1 MGVRSRAAAAV
12 LSEAGFKEVYSMKG
26 GINAWEGQVAEGIP
40 EAGMAYFSSATQ
52 PEELLG
58 LAWLLEDGS
67 RKFYIEMA
75 SLSKDEE
82 AVALFR
88 ELSKAE
94 EKHQASLVTLYR
106 ELWGKPFDS
115 QFSRNLIRE
124 ESSGERMEGGM
135 FLREAVQ
142 WAEKKTLKEILEL
155 SISLESNAYD
165 LYLKMERKMESED
178 AKKVFRVLSTEEK
191 QHLEQL
197 ASLLEK
203 KL

>member
-67 RKFYIEMA
+67 RKFYAEMV
-75 SLSKDEE
+75 SLSEDKEG
-82 AVALFR
+82 VALFR

-94 EKHQASLVTLYR
+94 EKHQASLAKLYR
-106 ELWGKPFDS
+106 ELWGRPFDS
-115 QFSRNLIRE
+115 EFPKTLIRE
-124 ESSGERMEGGM
+124 EPSGERMEGGVL
-135 FLREAVQ
+135 LREALQ
-142 WAEKKTLKEILEL
+142 WAEKKVLKEILEL

-165 LYLKMERKMESED
+165 LYLKMERKMESEN
-178 AKKVFRVLSTEEK
+178 AKKVFKVLSAEEK
-191 QHLEQL
+191 HHLEQL

>member
-1 MGVRSRAAAAV
+1 MGVRSRAAAAI

-26 GINAWEGQVAEGIP
+26 GINAWEGQVAEGVP
-40 EAGMAYFSSATQ
+40 EAGMAYFSSAVH

-67 RKFYIEMA
+67 RKFYVEMA
-75 SLSKDEE
+75 SLQKDKE
-82 AVALFR
+82 AVALFG

-94 EKHQASLVTLYR
+94 EKHQTLLTELYT

-115 QFSRNLIRE
+115 EFPKTLIRE
-124 ESSGERMEGGM
+124 EPAGERMEGGM
-135 FLREAVQ
+135 LLREALQ
-142 WAEKKTLKEILEL
+142 WAEKKAVKEILEL

-165 LYLKMERKMESED
+165 LYLKMDRKMESEN
-178 AKKVFRVLSTEEK
+178 AKKMFKVLSTEEK
-191 QHLEQL
+191 HHLEQL

>member
-1 MGVRSRAAAAV
+1 VGVRSRAAAAI

-26 GINAWEGQVAEGIP
+26 GINAWEGRVAEGVP
-40 EAGMAYFSSATQ
+40 EAGMAYFSSAIQ

-67 RKFYIEMA
+67 RKFYAEMV
-75 SLSKDEE
+75 SLSGDKE
-82 AVALFR
+82 AVALFQ

-94 EKHQASLVTLYR
+94 EKHQASLAKLYG
-106 ELWGKPFDS
+106 ELWGRPFDPE
-115 QFSRNLIRE
+115 FPKTVMRE
-124 ESSGERMEGGM
+124 ESSVERMEGGM
-135 FLREAVQ
+135 LLREALQ
-142 WAEKKTLKEILEL
+142 WAAKKTVNEILEL

-165 LYLKMERKMESED
+165 LYLKMERKMESEN
-178 AKKVFRVLSTEEK
+178 AKKVFEVLSAEEK
-191 QHLEQL
+191 HHLEQL

>member
-1 MGVRSRAAAAV
+1 VGVRSRAAAAV

-26 GINAWEGQVAEGIP
+26 GITAWEGQVAEGVP
-40 EAGMAYFSSATQ
+40 EAGMAYFSSAIQ

-67 RKFYIEMA
+67 RKFYAEMA
-75 SLSKDEE
+75 SLSKDKE
-82 AVALFR
+82 AIALFP

-94 EKHQASLVTLYR
+94 EKHQASLVNLYK
-106 ELWGKPFDS
+106 ELSGRAFDLG
-115 QFSRNLIRE
+115 FPKNLIRE
-124 ESSGERMEGGM
+124 EPAGERMEGGM
-135 FLREAVQ
+135 LLREAVQ
-142 WAEKKTLKEILEL
+142 WAEKKALKEILEL

-165 LYLKMERKMESED
+165 LYLKMERKMESEN
-178 AKKVFRVLSTEEK
+178 AKKVFKVLSAEEK

>member
-1 MGVRSRAAAAV
+1 
-12 LSEAGFKEVYSMKG
+12 MKG
-26 GINAWEGQVAEGIP
+26 GINAWEGQVAEGVP
-40 EAGMAYFSSATQ
+40 EAGMAYFSSAIQ
-52 PEELLG
+52 PEQLLG

-67 RKFYIEMA
+67 RKFYVEMA
-75 SLSKDEE
+75 SQSSDKE

-94 EKHQASLVTLYR
+94 EKHQASLVNLYR
-106 ELWGKPFDS
+106 ELWGRPFDS

-124 ESSGERMEGGM
+124 EPSGERMEGGM
-135 FLREAVQ
+135 LLREALQ
-142 WAEKKTLKEILEL
+142 WAEKKAVKEILEL

-165 LYLKMERKMESED
+165 LYLKMERKMESEN
-178 AKKVFRVLSTEEK
+178 AKKVFKVLSVEEK
-191 QHLEQL
+191 HHLEQL

>member
-1 MGVRSRAAAAV
+1 
-12 LSEAGFKEVYSMKG
+12 MKG
-26 GINAWEGQVAEGIP
+26 GINAWEGRVAEGVP

-67 RKFYIEMA
+67 RKFYAEMA
-75 SLSKDEE
+75 SMSKDKE

-94 EKHQASLVTLYR
+94 EKHQASLVNLYK
-106 ELWGKPFDS
+106 ELSGSPFDS
-115 QFSRNLIRE
+115 EFPKNLIRE
-124 ESSGERMEGGM
+124 EPSDERMEGGM
-135 FLREAVQ
+135 LLREAVQ

-165 LYLKMERKMESED
+165 LYLKMERKMESEN
-178 AKKVFRVLSTEEK
+178 AKKVFRFYPRKRNNTLSN
-191 QHLEQL
+191 
-197 ASLLEK
+197 SLRSSRRSYK
-203 KL
+203 KISSPCLRISSSPDLGSLMF

>member
-26 GINAWEGQVAEGIP
+26 GINAWEGRVAEGVP
-40 EAGMAYFSSATQ
+40 EAGMAYFSPATQ
-52 PEELLG
+52 PQELLG
-58 LAWLLEDGS
+58 IAWLLEDGS
-67 RKFYIEMA
+67 RKFYAEMA
-75 SLSKDEE
+75 SLSEDKE

-94 EKHQASLVTLYR
+94 GKHQDSLAKLYR
-106 ELWGKPFDS
+106 ELWARPFDS
-115 QFSRNLIRE
+115 ELPKMLIRE

-135 FLREAVQ
+135 LLREALQ
-142 WAEKKTLKEILEL
+142 WAEKKVLKEILEL

-165 LYLKMERKMESED
+165 LYLKMERRMESEN
-178 AKKVFRVLSTEEK
+178 AKKVFKVLSAEEK
-191 QHLEQL
+191 HHLDQL